1 MAISDQTT
9 NFTNVAAD
17 NLAASVSSTLGISVT
32 SLIVRGG
39 VYASGVTLDLR
50 TNAVKPSSVT
60 YGVNPGGWVIGQWGF
75 VQNAS
80 GFSMAFSSGASI
92 YFFGGSTLSAAQ
104 A

>member
-9 NFTNVAAD
+9 NFTNVNID
-17 NLAASVSSTLGISVT
+17 GTSRVSSSAMS
-32 SLIVRGG
+32 SLNVIGG
-39 VYASGVTLDLR
+39 VQASGITLDLR
-50 TNAVKPSSVT
+50 TNSVKPSSVT
-60 YGVNPGGWVIGQWGF
+60 YGVNPGGWSIGQWGF